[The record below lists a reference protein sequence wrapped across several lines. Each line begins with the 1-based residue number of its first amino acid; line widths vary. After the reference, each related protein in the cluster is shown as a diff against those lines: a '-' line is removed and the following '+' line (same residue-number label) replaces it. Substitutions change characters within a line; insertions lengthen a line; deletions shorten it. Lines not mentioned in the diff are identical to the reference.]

1 MWLPISAARW
11 RRWAFLLVTALALPA
26 KAEDSQEVVLWHS
39 YRAGEAEALDAAVD
53 GFRRD
58 NPEIRVRVLQV
69 PYGAYPQKLR
79 TAIPQGAGP
88 DLFIAPND
96 HLRDF
101 IEREL
106 IAPPSGVDV
115 TRFDPRLNA
124 ALTLKDAQWGYP
136 LAYKALVLF
145 YRKDMVEAPPATTD
159 DLIAIARR
167 LTAAG
172 RYGFVYQAGIP
183 YYHAPWLFGFG
194 GRFFDGETLL
204 PFESPAAIA
213 SGDFLRRLTFEEK
226 VTPVDVQGAL
236 VTELFNRGRA
246 AMVMNGPW
254 FVSEIAADVP
264 WAVAP
269 LPVVSET
276 GLAARPFASLDV
288 LYRSAKASPSPGV
301 RALSDAL
308 TSDAAAL
315 TRAKVGRQPVANVA
329 VMHDPIVEGD
339 QLLAMQ
345 ARQLAATEPLPT
357 EPVMQLA
364 WHPYESALRQIQRG
378 TKSPEA
384 AFREATKR
392 VQVLARPLP
401 KEASL
406 RNYVLAALVA
416 VVVGLG
422 VALRRMR
429 RGTLAEVRSSGTAY
443 AFIAPAALGM
453 LLLVGVPFL
462 MGVGLGFFEYEG
474 TQLRF
479 VGLGNFASIL
489 GSSDYSPLSPMSF
502 YFTMVVTVLWTVS
515 NIALHVGL
523 GFALALLLQPTWLRG
538 RGIFRVLLI
547 LPWAIPNYITALIF
561 KGLFNTQ
568 LGAIN
573 ALLVSVGFS
582 PVSWFDG
589 FVPAFAA
596 NLTTNVW
603 LGFPFMMV
611 TILGALQAIP
621 ADLYEAARVDG
632 AGPWRRFTSI
642 TLPLVGP
649 ALVPS
654 VVLGTIWT
662 FNMFNVVFLVSEGQP
677 EGATEILVTEAYR
690 WAFMRNG
697 RYGYAAAY
705 SLVIFAI
712 LLLYSA
718 LTKRLLAGRAAAEAT

>member
-1 MWLPISAARW
+1 MWRWVWIAA
-11 RRWAFLLVTALALPA
+11 AVAVSPPVAA
-26 KAEDSQEVVLWHS
+26 AEGEVVLWHA
-39 YRAGEAEALDAAVD
+39 YRAGEAEALDVVVES
-53 GFRRD
+53 FRARH
-58 NPEIRVRVLQV
+58 PEVRLRVLQV

-106 IAPPSGVDV
+106 ITPARGVPRE
-115 TRFDPRLNA
+115 RFDARLVA
-124 ALTLKDAQWGYP
+124 ALTLKDQVWGYP
-136 LAYKALVLF
+136 LAYKTLVLF
-145 YRKDMVEAPPATTD
+145 YRRDMVEAPPRDTD
-159 DLIAIARR
+159 DLLAMARR
-167 LTAAG
+167 LTGDG
-172 RYGFVYQAGIP
+172 RYGFVYQASLP

-194 GRFFDGETLL
+194 GKLFDGDRLL

-213 SGDFLRRLTFEEK
+213 SGEFLRRLTFEEK
-226 VTPVDVQGAL
+226 VTPVDISGAL
-236 VTELFNRGRA
+236 ATELFNRGRA

-269 LPVVSET
+269 LPVVSAT
-276 GLAARPFASLDV
+276 GLPARPFASLDV
-288 LYRSAKASPSPGV
+288 LYRTTRADSSPGAA
-301 RALSDAL
+301 ALIEAL

-315 TRAKVGRQPVANVA
+315 VRARVGRQPVANAAVA
-329 VMHDPIVEGD
+329 HDPVVEGD

-345 ARQLAATEPLPT
+345 ARQLEATEPLPI

-364 WHPYESALRQIQRG
+364 WDPYESALRQIQRG
-378 TKSPEA
+378 SKSPES

-401 KEASL
+401 EAAPMRL
-406 RNYVLAALVA
+406 YVLAALVLVA
-416 VVVGLG
+416 VGLS
-422 VALRRMR
+422 VAVRRAGREVWSDVR
-429 RGTLAEVRSSGTAY
+429 RSGSAY
-443 AFIAPAALGM
+443 AFIAPAAIGM
-453 LLLVGVPFL
+453 ALLVGVPFV

-474 TQLRF
+474 TQIRF

-489 GSSDYSPLSPMSF
+489 GTNDYSPLEPMSF
-502 YFTMVVTVLWTVS
+502 YFTMAVTVLWTVS
-515 NIALHVGL
+515 NIALHVAI
-523 GFALALLLQPTWLRG
+523 GFGFALLLQPTWLRG
-538 RGIFRVLLI
+538 RGVFRVLLI

-573 ALLVSVGFS
+573 ALLVKIGL
-582 PVSWFDG
+582 PAINWFDH
-589 FVPAFAA
+589 FASAFAA

-621 ADLYEAARVDG
+621 SDLYEAARVDG
-632 AGPWRRFTSI
+632 AGPWRRFSSI

-662 FNMFNVVFLVSEGQP
+662 FNMFNVVFCVSEGQP
-677 EGATEILVTEAYR
+677 EGATDILVTEAYR

-712 LLLYSA
+712 
-718 LTKRLLAGRAAAEAT
+718 

>member
-1 MWLPISAARW
+1 MSPWLSVVCVLAVAA
-11 RRWAFLLVTALALPA
+11 PA
-26 KAEDSQEVVLWHS
+26 TEGEVVLWHA
-39 YRAGEAEALDAAVD
+39 YRAGEAEALELVIDD
-53 GFRRD
+53 FRARH
-58 NPEIRVRVLQV
+58 PEVKVRVLQV

-106 IAPPSGVDV
+106 VTTARGVPAD
-115 TRFDPRLNA
+115 RFDPRLMS
-124 ALTLKDAQWGYP
+124 ALTLKNESWGYP
-136 LAYKALVLF
+136 LAYKTLVLF
-145 YRKDMVEAPPATTD
+145 YRRDMVDAPPRDTDELLAT
-159 DLIAIARR
+159 ARK
-167 LTAAG
+167 LTGDG
-172 RYGFVYQAGIP
+172 RYGFVYQASLP

-194 GRFFDGETLL
+194 GKLFEADRLL

-226 VTPVDVQGAL
+226 VTPVDISGAL
-236 VTELFNRGRA
+236 ATELFNRGRA

-269 LPVVSET
+269 LPVVTAT
-276 GLAARPFASLDV
+276 GMPARPFVSLDV
-288 LYRSAKASPSPGV
+288 LYRTARADGSAGAAV
-301 RALSDAL
+301 LTDAL
-308 TSDAAAL
+308 TSDAASL
-315 TRAKVGRQPVANVA
+315 IRARVGRQPVANVA
-329 VMHDPIVEGD
+329 VVHDPVVESD
-339 QLLAMQ
+339 QLLAIQ
-345 ARQLAATEPLPT
+345 ARQLASTEPLPSQ
-357 EPVMQLA
+357 PVMQLA
-364 WHPYESALRQIQRG
+364 WDPYESALRQIQRG
-378 TKSPEA
+378 ARSPEA
-384 AFREATKR
+384 AFREATAR
-392 VQVLARPLP
+392 VLVLARPLP
-401 KEASL
+401 KAAPV
-406 RNYVLAALVA
+406 RFYVLGALLLVVA
-416 VVVGLG
+416 GLAY
-422 VALRRMR
+422 ALRQAKRAQVLADVR
-429 RGTLAEVRSSGTAY
+429 RSGPAY
-443 AFIAPAALGM
+443 AFIAPAAIGM
-453 LLLVGVPFL
+453 ALLVGVPFV

-474 TQLRF
+474 SQVRF

-489 GSSDYSPLSPMSF
+489 GTNDYSPFEPMSF
-502 YFTMVVTVLWTVS
+502 YFTMAVTVLWTVS
-515 NIALHVGL
+515 NIALHVGI
-523 GFALALLLQPTWLRG
+523 GFGFALLLQPTWLLG
-538 RGIFRVLLI
+538 RGVFRVLLI

-573 ALLVSVGFS
+573 ALLMKVGL
-582 PVSWFDG
+582 PAINWFDH
-589 FVPAFAA
+589 FASAFAA
-596 NLTTNVW
+596 NLATNVW

-621 ADLYEAARVDG
+621 SDLYEAARVDG

-662 FNMFNVVFLVSEGQP
+662 FNMFNVVFCVSEGQP
-677 EGATEILVTEAYR
+677 EGATDILVTEAYR

-718 LTKRLLAGRAAAEAT
+718 LTKRLLASRVAEAI

>member
-1 MWLPISAARW
+1 MGRWLA
-11 RRWAFLLVTALALPA
+11 LLAALAVAPPTLA
-26 KAEDSQEVVLWHS
+26 GEGEIVLWHA
-39 YRAGEAEALDAAVD
+39 YRAGEAQALDAVVD
-53 GFRRD
+53 AFRVEH
-58 NPEIRVRVLQV
+58 PTIKVRVLQV

-101 IEREL
+101 IERDL
-106 IAPPSGVDV
+106 ITPAGGVPV
-115 TRFDPRLNA
+115 ARFDERLVS
-124 ALTLKDAQWGYP
+124 ALTLKERLWGYP
-136 LAYKALVLF
+136 LAYKTLVIF
-145 YRKDMVEAPPATTD
+145 YRRDMIEQPPRDTD
-159 DLIAIARR
+159 DLVAMARR
-167 LTAAG
+167 LTGEG
-172 RYGFVYQAGIP
+172 RYGFVYQASLP

-194 GRFFDGETLL
+194 GKLFEGERLL
-204 PFESPAAIA
+204 PFESPAAVA

-226 VTPVDVQGAL
+226 VTPVDISGAL
-236 VTELFNRGRA
+236 ATELFNRGRA

-269 LPVVSET
+269 LPVVSAT
-276 GLAARPFASLDV
+276 GLPARPFVSLDV
-288 LYRSAKASPSPGV
+288 LYRTV
-301 RALSDAL
+301 RAEGSVDAAALVDAL

-315 TRAKVGRQPVANVA
+315 TRARIGRQPVANAA
-329 VMHDPIVEGD
+329 VVHDPIVEND

-345 ARQLAATEPLPT
+345 ARQLAATEALPT

-364 WHPYESALRQIQRG
+364 WDPYESALRQIQRG
-378 TKSPEA
+378 AKSPEK
-384 AFREATKR
+384 AFREATAR
-392 VQVLARPLP
+392 IQVLARPLP
-401 KEASL
+401 EAAPMRL
-406 RNYVLAALVA
+406 YVLALLGLVA
-416 VVVGLG
+416 VGLAIFLKR
-422 VALRRMR
+422 VR
-429 RGTLAEVRSSGTAY
+429 RGDVLADVRRSGAAY
-443 AFIAPAALGM
+443 AFIAPAAIGM
-453 LLLVGVPFL
+453 ALLVGVPFL

-474 TQLRF
+474 AQIRF
-479 VGLGNFASIL
+479 VGMGNFASIL
-489 GSSDYSPLSPMSF
+489 GTSDYSPFEPMSF
-502 YFTMVVTVLWTVS
+502 YFTMAVTVLWTVS
-515 NIALHVGL
+515 NIALHVAI
-523 GFALALLLQPTWLRG
+523 GFAFALLLQPPWLRG
-538 RGIFRVLLI
+538 RAVFRVLLI

-573 ALLVSVGFS
+573 ALLPKVGL
-582 PVSWFDG
+582 PAIDWFDN
-589 FVPAFAA
+589 FASAFAA

-621 ADLYEAARVDG
+621 SDLYEAARVDG
-632 AGPWRRFTSI
+632 AGAWRRFTSI

-662 FNMFNVVFLVSEGQP
+662 FNMFNVVFCVSEGQP
-677 EGATEILVTEAYR
+677 EGATDILVTEAYR

-718 LTKRLLAGRAAAEAT
+718 LTKRLLAARITEAT